1 MIIDTHAHYVPAS
14 FVEAAQ
20 AQAARFSSAR
30 ITMDGGKPRFKFA
43 DGPETRPMMPLMSDT
58 EKRLGWM
65 KEQGIDRQ
73 IAGGWLD
80 MFAYELPA
88 AQGVAWSTLFN
99 EHMMAA
105 NRAHRELVPLAT
117 VPMQDGAAAAE
128 VLQEAMKNGFRGA
141 MIGAQPKGMGGNLD
155 DPDLDPFWQK
165 ASDLGAVLLVHPMYY
180 CADLRVND
188 YEMINAVAR
197 VTDITTAIARLLYS
211 GHLLKYTGAKVIAS
225 TGGGALP
232 FMLGRL
238 KRNSAIHPNKWADP
252 EAGFKQLYFDS
263 LVFEPQA
270 LHYLIKM
277 AGADRIM
284 LGSDYPFPI
293 GDLTPL
299 KLLRSSGLDADVIKA
314 ICETNAAKLFG
325 IS

>member
-1 MIIDTHAHYVPAS
+1 LIIDMHAHYVPAS

-20 AQAARFSSAR
+20 AQAARFPAAR
-30 ITMDGGKPRFKFA
+30 ITIDAGKPRFKFA

-58 EKRLGWM
+58 EKRFVWM
-65 KEQGIDRQ
+65 KEQGIDLQ
-73 IAGGWLD
+73 VPGGWLD

-88 AQGVAWSTLFN
+88 AQGVAWS
-99 EHMMAA
+99 
-105 NRAHRELVPLAT
+105 AHPQLIPLAT

-128 VLQEAMKNGFRGA
+128 VLQEAMRAGCRGA
-141 MIGAQPKGMGGNLD
+141 MIGTQPLGMGGNLD
-155 DPDLDPFWQK
+155 DPRLDPFWQK
-165 ASDLGAVLLVHPMYY
+165 ASDLGAVLLVHPMYF
-180 CADLRVND
+180 CPDVRVND
-188 YEMINAVAR
+188 YEMINAVGR

-270 LHYLIKM
+270 LRYLVEM
-277 AGADRIM
+277 AGPDRIM

-293 GDLTPL
+293 GDLAPL
-299 KLLRSSGLDADVIKA
+299 KLLRNSGLDAAVVKA

-325 IS
+325 LS